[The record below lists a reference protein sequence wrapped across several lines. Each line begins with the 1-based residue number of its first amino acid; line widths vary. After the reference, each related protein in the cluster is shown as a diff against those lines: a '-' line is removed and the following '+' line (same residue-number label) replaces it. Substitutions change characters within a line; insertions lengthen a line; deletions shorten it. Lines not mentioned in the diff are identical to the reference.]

1 MGSKPKASEYKPS
14 QAEVDQ
20 ERIAKADAAYFAQT
34 YDPLLLEMR
43 DKAASE
49 RVAPTLR
56 GRAQADTMQQL
67 MGRPSLALVQGID
80 QSANI
85 ASGAASQMLS
95 ANVAAKDVKTQMQVG
110 VLGVARGQAADAGD
124 ALAQASRLARSEGL
138 AKASAKQQVRLA
150 RRQAVFDISK
160 AGFGKMMQNKGETD
174 EFLRAKGEPTY
185 DKNKGWGYETSGL
198 FGADKGAMYPG
209 WDATK
214 GTYLGGGKP
223 SMNQLPPWMM
233 YGWKGNSG

>member
-1 MGSKPKASEYKPS
+1 MGSKPKQQDYAPS
-14 QAEVDQ
+14 QAETDQ
-20 ERIAKADAAYFAQT
+20 KTVAKADAAYFKHT

-56 GRAQADTMQQL
+56 GRAQADTMQAL
-67 MGRPSLALVQGID
+67 TGRPSLALVQGID

-110 VLGVARGQAADAGD
+110 VLGTARGQAADAGD

-138 AKASAKQQVRLA
+138 SKAAAKQQVRLA
-150 RRQAVFDISK
+150 QRQAAFDVGK
-160 AGFGKMMQNKGETD
+160 AGFGKIMQNYGETGD
-174 EFLRAKGEPTY
+174 PFKSRGKPEYDQATGEYGYFEHGPFGGFF
-185 DKNKGWGYETSGL
+185 DKEKKWKKLPNLYPAPGWG
-198 FGADKGAMYPG
+198 D
-209 WDATK
+209 D
-214 GTYLGGGKP
+214 
-223 SMNQLPPWMM
+223 
-233 YGWKGNSG
+233 